1 MHPGELGQRVAEQHR
16 EHAREADHRNR
27 DQQVDPEEP
36 PELGGVIHAV
46 PGVTGM
52 AVVGG
57 VTGMA
62 VVGGVGVMAAV
73 LVMVRRMNGVLAVAE
88 GHVVLRVWLGHTVI
102 LLGACAPREV
112 PGRGEPDTLRG
123 YSNVAGSTAGRG
135 VAPPLPAADPRATRS
150 DS

>member
-16 EHAREADHRNR
+16 ERAREADHRNR

-57 VTGMA
+57 V
-62 VVGGVGVMAAV
+62 GVMAAV
-73 LVMVRRMNGVLAVAE
+73 LVMVRRMNGVLAVVE

-123 YSNVAGSTAGRG
+123 YSNDAGSTARRG